1 MTAGGTRTPAE
12 SYDMSIGERPGAGGT
27 ETETA
32 SENASDGTRMMRSLL
47 TPPSRRQKP
56 PPSAVSLCA
65 LTISYPCARPPEP
78 PAR

>member
-12 SYDMSIGERPGAGGT
+12 SYDMSIGERPGARGT

-32 SENASDGTRMMRSLL
+32 SENASDGTCVL

>member
-12 SYDMSIGERPGAGGT
+12 SYDMSTIGERFGARGT
-27 ETETA
+27 ETEAA
-32 SENASDGTRMMRSLL
+32 SEINASDGTCVL